1 MEKLV
6 VASRANSERRRYIQY
21 GLVAISLLIGTAGAA
36 YGIWVSQLRLQMLAD
51 IYLLRKVLSSER
63 ERALMPSQEFRE
75 CTRCPLMVVLP
86 EGIFLMGS
94 PDGQGSD
101 DERPQYMVAIP
112 QPFSISK
119 FEVTFDQWD
128 TCYELGGCR
137 NRPDDNGWDADQ
149 PVINVTW
156 DDAQE
161 YVAWLSKQT
170 GKQYRL
176 LTEAEYEY
184 AARGGAL
191 TSYPWGDDIGTNNAN
206 CNGCG
211 SRWDNKQAA
220 PVGQFKANGFGL
232 HDMVGNVWEWV
243 QDCYHDS
250 YRDAPADGLGPRTT
264 FVIVVLLE
272 AVLGLTT
279 FHRSVLPLD
288 LASLQ
293 IFSDNVL
300 GFSSCALSFVGAEVV
315 RPHGRIAPAG
325 WGARI

>member
-1 MEKLV
+1 
-6 VASRANSERRRYIQY
+6 
-21 GLVAISLLIGTAGAA
+21 
-36 YGIWVSQLRLQMLAD
+36 
-51 IYLLRKVLSSER
+51 
-63 ERALMPSQEFRE
+63 
-75 CTRCPLMVVLP
+75 
-86 EGIFLMGS
+86 MGS

-119 FEVTFDQWD
+119 FEVTFDQWS

-137 NRPDDNGWDADQ
+137 NRPDDNGWGRADQ

-156 DDAQE
+156 DDAQKI
-161 YVAWLSKQT
+161 AWLSKQT

-250 YRDAPADGLGPRTT
+250 YRDAPADGSARTNDICDRR
-264 FVIVVLLE
+264 VARGGAWADDISSI
-272 AVLGLTT
+272 
-279 FHRSVLPLD
+279 RS
-288 LASLQ
+288 ASR
-293 IFSDNVL
+293 FGFAADSSDNVL
-300 GFSSCALSFVGAEVV
+300 GFSSRASSFVGAEVV